1 MLRETHGV
9 CWFAN
14 TAQDAVY
21 RLFKQ
26 VRRERISWV
35 SHSRG
40 LADATRTPPQL
51 IGLTLDTSFD
61 YTVLFWG
68 TFQGS
73 DLQGYDDNLFFMPQN
88 SSTYKSQRNV
98 TLPNLEG
105 LNWTVSTDV
114 LSLGG
119 YTVESQG
126 FGANT
131 CEYGRADHSPVLL
144 DSTFSTDNQ
153 TYLQDLTIDYAA
165 QMSGLLALGS
175 GNDTALAPSFMKTVS
190 TQWAEPVLGIYFGNL
205 EPYIYTSNW
214 DFTGRHVGEL
224 TFGGTN
230 NSYYQG
236 NFSWAPSSGNFD
248 VELQGLVVNGHNI
261 SLPASTT
268 PTSGGFTPAG
278 PTIASIN
285 PGEDAFRVPAAT
297 AAEIFAQ
304 IPGSVQYLKGPTY
317 GVPDRYNGRYLVPC
331 NSSTAVTITIAGR
344 EVSVNPIHLISTI
357 DPTGIYNNSMCLSH
371 ITADSS
377 ATPFFSLGIP
387 FLRNV
392 YTVFQYEPL
401 QVGFAQLAQGLN
413 DWTVSQVLED
423 SATVTAAHGW
433 DTPTGSTQAPQV
445 TGSTSASTAAP
456 TVTTK
461 AAGDAA
467 HKAESSLTMVV
478 LAVSLLS
485 LVM

>member
-1 MLRETHGV
+1 MLFRVRAAAVAVMTLATFVAG
-9 CWFAN
+9 FAAPGASLSVPLLPHRSVN
-14 TAQDAVY
+14 VRQQAQAPHNATMQYIGFSNKFAVN
-21 RLFKQ
+21 
-26 VRRERISWV
+26 V
-35 SHSRG
+35 SVG
-40 LADATRTPPQL
+40 TPPQL

-126 FGANT
+126 F
-131 CEYGRADHSPVLL
+131 VLL

-331 NSSTAVTITIAGR
+331 NSSTAVTITIAG
-344 EVSVNPIHLISTI
+344 L
-357 DPTGIYNNSMCLSH
+357 
-371 ITADSS
+371 
-377 ATPFFSLGIP
+377 
-387 FLRNV
+387 
-392 YTVFQYEPL
+392 
-401 QVGFAQLAQGLN
+401 
-413 DWTVSQVLED
+413 SQVLED
-423 SATVTAAHGW
+423 SATVTAADGW